1 MALSWMPWI
10 FLSVAI
16 LFEVAGITS
25 MKLSRGFAE
34 LLPSIGVF
42 VFYICS
48 AAAVILALRRLE
60 LSVAYAI
67 WSGVGTALT
76 AMIGFAYFREPFTL
90 VKLASLGL
98 VVAGVVGL
106 SLTGKTIADRK
117 ARRFLLVFRAR
128 TVFLARAVGSSGL
141 RRLPP
146 CSSSW
151 RQSSFFARSGGS
163 ASPRG
168 GAGSPIAA
176 SPASTLWCC
185 G

>member
-1 MALSWMPWI
+1 MPVALSWMPWI

-48 AAAVILALRRLE
+48 PAAAVILALRRIE
-60 LSVAYAI
+60 RSVAYAI

-90 VKLASLGL
+90 VKLASLAL

-106 SLTGKTIADRK
+106 SLAGKTID
-117 ARRFLLVFRAR
+117 
-128 TVFLARAVGSSGL
+128 
-141 RRLPP
+141 
-146 CSSSW
+146 
-151 RQSSFFARSGGS
+151 
-163 ASPRG
+163 
-168 GAGSPIAA
+168 
-176 SPASTLWCC
+176 
-185 G
+185 

>member
-1 MALSWMPWI
+1 MTFSWTPWLILSA
-10 FLSVAI
+10 AI
-16 LFEVAGITS
+16 LFEVAGTTS

-60 LSVAYAI
+60 LSIAYAI

-98 VVAGVVGL
+98 VTAGVVGL
-106 SLTGKTIADRK
+106 SLAGKTID
-117 ARRFLLVFRAR
+117 
-128 TVFLARAVGSSGL
+128 
-141 RRLPP
+141 
-146 CSSSW
+146 
-151 RQSSFFARSGGS
+151 
-163 ASPRG
+163 
-168 GAGSPIAA
+168 
-176 SPASTLWCC
+176 
-185 G
+185 